1 MTSDFIKTNGK
12 IRFMFKDEYVSEP
25 LGACQL
31 ADPLINIKYKEQK

>member
-12 IRFMFKDEYVSEP
+12 IKFMFKGEYVSEP

-31 ADPLINIKYKEQK
+31 ADPLINIKYRGQE